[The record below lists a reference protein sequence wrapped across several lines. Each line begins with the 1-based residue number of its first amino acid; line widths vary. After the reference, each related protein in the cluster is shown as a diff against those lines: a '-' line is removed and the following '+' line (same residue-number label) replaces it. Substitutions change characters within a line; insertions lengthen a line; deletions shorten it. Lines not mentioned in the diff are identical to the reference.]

1 MTTRFH
7 ALSLTLILVLLAGRA
22 ATADDRP
29 TPTADRPP
37 AESTAGTD
45 KPAVKSESAAA
56 STEPAKPKPKPGE
69 IQMATFGGGC
79 FWCIEAVFDQVP
91 GVRMAISGYAG
102 GVVPAPSYEMVSS
115 GMTGHA
121 EVVQVVFEPAIIP
134 YEKLLEIFWRIHNPN
149 TPNAQGPD
157 YGTQYRSIILYHSE
171 DQKKAAE
178 KVYKELKARKV
189 LHGVVVTQLL
199 PFQGFFPAEPYHQ
212 DYYFNHAAD
221 PYSLVY
227 IAPKFDV
234 FRKMGMLPRRKAKRK
249 PSEATKKAPS
259 PVQEER
265 GLPEAGATGDR

>member
-1 MTTRFH
+1 MAMILLSGNGSRAYGQS
-7 ALSLTLILVLLAGRA
+7 ALEPA
-22 ATADDRP
+22 APRVE
-29 TPTADRPP
+29 PP
-37 AESTAGTD
+37 ASQKAGPEARTTGG
-45 KPAVKSESAAA
+45 AANSA
-56 STEPAKPKPKPGE
+56 EPAKPKPKPGE
-69 IQMATFGGGC
+69 LQTATFGGGC

-134 YEKLLEIFWRIHNPN
+134 YEKLVEIFWRIHNPN

-157 YGTQYRSIILYHSE
+157 VGTQYRSIILYHNDE
-171 DQKKAAE
+171 QKKAAE

-189 LHGVVVTQLL
+189 LHGVVVTQLV
-199 PFQGFFPAEPYHQ
+199 PFQGFFPAEEYHQ
-212 DYYFNHAAD
+212 DYYLNHPVD

-234 FRKMGMLPRRKAKRK
+234 FRKMGMLARHRPRKK
-249 PSEATKKAPS
+249 PAEETKKAPL
-259 PVQEER
+259 PVQEK
-265 GLPEAGATGDR
+265 GDSQTAGPEGR